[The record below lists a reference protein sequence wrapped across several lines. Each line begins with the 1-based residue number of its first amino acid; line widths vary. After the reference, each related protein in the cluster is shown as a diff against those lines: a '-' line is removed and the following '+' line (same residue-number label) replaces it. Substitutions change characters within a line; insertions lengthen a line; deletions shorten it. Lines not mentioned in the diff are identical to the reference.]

1 MCDAI
6 FAICFRGV
14 WILFPFVLDH
24 ETAYEKDERKLPNQ
38 KIF

>member
-6 FAICFRGV
+6 LNLFQV

-24 ETAYEKDERKLPNQ
+24 ETAYEKDENKLVSH